1 MDNFSNKDKII
12 ALLTFIV
19 PIFLVLI
26 GLFFFPYDLANVDV
40 INQHYIIINI
50 ILFTSLCLLLI
61 GFFTKKDK
69 ISNLIKI
76 SGWILFAFFWS
87 TQPNS
92 LYYGEDGDI
101 FNAGLCIIGVFLL
114 FYIAYREWL
123 SIRYKNQISCLNWA
137 AGAAGIAGLLYFGI
151 DISPLQ
157 MILRDVV
164 ATHSAV
170 LLNIFT
176 GDVIKNGLEIIWGQA
191 RILII
196 FACTAIQSMVIFVGM
211 IIPLKNV
218 SLKRKTIGLSL
229 TVIPIYFL
237 NLVRNAVVVYLTGI
251 YGHDFFSI
259 AHNYIGKIG
268 SLLALVVL
276 LYIVI
281 KFIPEVFDE
290 ILCLTDLPKKGGP
303 IEYFIKK
310 YIIRKK

>member
-1 MDNFSNKDKII
+1 MDKFSNTDKII

-19 PIFLVLI
+19 PLFLVLI
-26 GLFFFPYDLANVDV
+26 GLFFFPYDLAK
-40 INQHYIIINI
+40 INEKNPQNILINI
-50 ILFTSLCLLLI
+50 ILFSSLFLLLI
-61 GFFTKKDK
+61 GFFTKKEQ
-69 ISNLIKI
+69 ISNIIKI
-76 SGWILFAFFWS
+76 FGWILFAFFWS
-87 TQPNS
+87 TQPNT

-114 FYIAYREWL
+114 FYIAYWEWL
-123 SIRYKNQISCLNWA
+123 TIKNKKQISCLNWA
-137 AGAAGIAGLLYFGI
+137 AGAAGIAGILYFGI
-151 DISPLQ
+151 DLSPLQ
-157 MILRDVV
+157 LFFRDVV
-164 ATHSAV
+164 ATHSAA

-176 GDVIKNGLEIIWGQA
+176 GNVIKNGLEIIWGQA

-211 IIPLKNV
+211 IFPLKNV
-218 SLKRKTIGLSL
+218 SLKRKIIGLSV

-237 NLVRNAVVVYLTGI
+237 NLVRNALVVYLTGV

-276 LYIVI
+276 LFVVI

-290 ILCLTDLPKKGGP
+290 ILCLTDLPKNDGP

-310 YIIRKK
+310 HIIRKK